1 MSVAVREIQGKQG
14 YETLVFALLQA
25 CEVVAQSNQRPS
37 RLIRGTV
44 TNRVFVI
51 LHRNFPS
58 FSY

>member
-1 MSVAVREIQGKQG
+1 MSVEVGEIQGKTRLG
-14 YETLVFALLQA
+14 DPLFQA

-51 LHRNFPS
+51 FHAG
-58 FSY
+58 